1 MEQETDPGP
10 SNGPARQF
18 REDPYPTTK
27 ELAAAI
33 KNLPRPGPNVPPQ
46 TVEIV
51 AGPRLDR
58 YVVTFVARQNAALNT
73 PAWFWG
79 IENSE
84 RVKLKQ
90 PTGD

>member
-1 MEQETDPGP
+1 MNQQDNSPK
-10 SNGPARQF
+10 
-18 REDPYPTTK
+18 DPYPTTK

-33 KNLPRPGPNVPPQ
+33 KRLPRPGPNVPPQ

-51 AGPRLDR
+51 ASPTFDR
-58 YVVTFVARQNAALNT
+58 YIVTFVARRNPALNS

-84 RVKLKQ
+84 RITLQ
-90 PTGD
+90 PPDEN